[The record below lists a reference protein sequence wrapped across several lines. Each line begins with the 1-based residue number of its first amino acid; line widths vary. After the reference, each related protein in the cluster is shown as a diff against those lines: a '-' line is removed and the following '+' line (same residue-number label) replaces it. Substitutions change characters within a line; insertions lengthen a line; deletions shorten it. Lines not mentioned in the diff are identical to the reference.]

1 MGKVRD
7 TFCSVKIIVIT
18 GFHFF
23 SSSSATR
30 ESEGAVGGVSG
41 ETNHMTGSDT
51 GQIEEV
57 EEEEEVPIDE
67 DLFAA
72 EELENLELEDVV
84 DLEPGAVD

>member
-1 MGKVRD
+1 M
-7 TFCSVKIIVIT
+7 
-18 GFHFF
+18 
-23 SSSSATR
+23 
-30 ESEGAVGGVSG
+30 GGVSG
-41 ETNHMTGSDT
+41 EANHMTGSDT